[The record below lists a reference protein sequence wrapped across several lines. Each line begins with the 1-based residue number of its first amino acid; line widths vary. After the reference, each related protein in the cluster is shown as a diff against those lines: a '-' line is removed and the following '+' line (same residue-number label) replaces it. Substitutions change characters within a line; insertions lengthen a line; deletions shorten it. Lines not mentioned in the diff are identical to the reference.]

1 MGIGTIKIKMFDG
14 IVRTLGDVRYIPD
27 LKKNLISL
35 GTLDSIDCSIS
46 IKGGV
51 MKVSKGAMVI
61 MKGQKTGNL
70 YKLMGK
76 TVIGGA
82 SVSTH
87 AGSSNDNSE
96 LWHKR
101 LGHLSEGGMLELHKR
116 KLLQGVKSCK
126 LDFCKFCVFGKQ
138 KRVSFKAASH
148 TSKGVLDYVHSDV
161 WGPIRH
167 ISNGGARYFVTFI
180 DDFSRKT
187 GKKLKYFG
195 SDNGMEYKDE
205 EFLQFCKDKGIIR
218 HFSVKRTPEQNGV
231 AERMNKTLLE
241 RARCMRLNADLPKS
255 FWAEAVNTA
264 CYLINRSPS
273 SAINHR
279 VPEEVWSG
287 KQVNFSAMK
296 FFGCPA
302 YVHLHNEERSK
313 LDPKSKECIFL
324 GYEEGV
330 KGYRLWDPVAKKK
343 VISRDVVFNE
353 AHMLNTNATSSERQ
367 GHTVEIELHEQRTKS
382 TDEST
387 DGSTDELSLEDP
399 EEHPSDSWNLSKFHI
414 LHLKKLLSRDFDMK
428 DLGSAKKI
436 FGMEIHRDRKA
447 GKLWVTQKS
456 YVEKVLERFSMLNA
470 KPVSTPLGAHFQLS
484 SQLCPGTKEDVEY
497 MSRVPYANAVGCL
510 MYAMVCTRPDISHA
524 VSMVSRYMG
533 NPGKK
538 HWDAVKW
545 IFRYLAGSTNFG
557 VMFDCDGTKGE
568 VSGFVDSDYAGDLDS
583 RRSTT
588 GYIFIFYGGP
598 ICWKSVLQSTTA
610 LPTTEAEYMALTE
623 AAKEALWLKGLVE
636 ELGFKQRGVLLQCES
651 QSALDLAK
659 NQARES
665 LGLMLV
671 WEYSRLE
678 KLFECSSVEPER
690 SLREKGVKK
699 GMGDA
704 WLHQIWLGFAL
715 STKILLHAVKRDFPR
730 LSALELKNL
739 QDDEQV
745 HGEETILK
753 ARTGVWSM
761 PLLAAATAAVA
772 IRRPPVNLLVRHLCS
787 SIEAYLRIILSFPPG
802 HFLTSVKL
810 QLALKGL
817 YRAESEPD
825 RRVPGSKL
833 KVGIYVAAQSQNSV
847 FLV

>member
-1 MGIGTIKIKMFDG
+1 
-14 IVRTLGDVRYIPD
+14 
-27 LKKNLISL
+27 
-35 GTLDSIDCSIS
+35 
-46 IKGGV
+46 
-51 MKVSKGAMVI
+51 MVI

-70 YKLMGK
+70 YKLIGN

-96 LWHKR
+96 FWHKR

-148 TSKGVLDYVHSDV
+148 TSKGVLDYIHSDV

-180 DDFSRKT
+180 DDFSRKVWVYFMKHKSEVFNVFKQWKARVKNQT
-187 GKKLKYFG
+187 GKKLKYFR

-231 AERMNKTLLE
+231 AERMNRTLLE

-255 FWAEAVNTA
+255 FWAEVVNTA

-279 VPEEVWSG
+279 VPED
-287 KQVNFSAMK
+287 
-296 FFGCPA
+296 
-302 YVHLHNEERSK
+302 NEERSK

-353 AHMLNTNATSSERQ
+353 AHMLNTNATSSERP

-387 DGSTDELSLEDP
+387 DGSTDEQSLEDP
-399 EEHPSDSWNLSKFHI
+399 EEHPSDSWNLVKDRESHSKSHI
-414 LHLKKLLSRDFDMK
+414 LHLKKLLSREFDMK

-436 FGMEIHRDRKA
+436 LGMEIHRDRKA
-447 GKLWVTQKS
+447 KKLWVTQKS

-484 SQLCPGTKEDVEY
+484 SQLCPSAEEDVEY
-497 MSRVPYANAVGCL
+497 MSRVPYANAFGCL
-510 MYAMVCTRPDISHA
+510 MYAIVCTRPDISHA

-545 IFRYLAGSTNFG
+545 IFRYLVGSTNFG
-557 VMFDCDGTKGE
+557 VMFDRDGAKGE

-588 GYIFIFYGGP
+588 GYIFTFYGGP
-598 ICWKSVLQSTTA
+598 ICWKSVLQSTTT
-610 LPTTEAEYMALTE
+610 LSTTEAEYMALTE

-636 ELGFKQRGVLLQCES
+636 ELGFKQRGVLLQCDS

-659 NQARES
+659 NQ
-665 LGLMLV
+665 V
-671 WEYSRLE
+671 
-678 KLFECSSVEPER
+678 F
-690 SLREKGVKK
+690 
-699 GMGDA
+699 
-704 WLHQIWLGFAL
+704 H
-715 STKILLHAVKRDFPR
+715 
-730 LSALELKNL
+730 
-739 QDDEQV
+739 
-745 HGEETILK
+745 
-753 ARTGVWSM
+753 ARTKHIDVRYHRVREWINSKQIVVHKVHTNDNAADMLTKTVTTEKFKHCLSLIHLLSCGVQSGVY
-761 PLLAAATAAVA
+761 P
-772 IRRPPVNLLVRHLCS
+772 
-787 SIEAYLRIILSFPPG
+787 YL
-802 HFLTSVKL
+802 
-810 QLALKGL
+810 
-817 YRAESEPD
+817 
-825 RRVPGSKL
+825 
-833 KVGIYVAAQSQNSV
+833 
-847 FLV
+847 

>member
-1 MGIGTIKIKMFDG
+1 MTITAPTFSNLLLQELLLQFLCASKSGTVLMGNDAVCEVMRIGTIKIKMFDG
-14 IVRTLGDVRYIPD
+14 IVRTLGDVRYIPE

-61 MKGQKTGNL
+61 MKGQKTRNL

-148 TSKGVLDYVHSDV
+148 TK
-161 WGPIRH
+161 
-167 ISNGGARYFVTFI
+167 
-180 DDFSRKT
+180 
-187 GKKLKYFG
+187 
-195 SDNGMEYKDE
+195 
-205 EFLQFCKDKGIIR
+205 
-218 HFSVKRTPEQNGV
+218 
-231 AERMNKTLLE
+231 
-241 RARCMRLNADLPKS
+241 
-255 FWAEAVNTA
+255 
-264 CYLINRSPS
+264 
-273 SAINHR
+273 
-279 VPEEVWSG
+279 
-287 KQVNFSAMK
+287 
-296 FFGCPA
+296 
-302 YVHLHNEERSK
+302 RSK

-353 AHMLNTNATSSERQ
+353 AQMLNTNATSSERK

-399 EEHPSDSWNLSKFHI
+399 EEHPSDSWNLSKSHI
-414 LHLKKLLSRDFDMK
+414 LHLKKLLSREFDMK

-436 FGMEIHRDRKA
+436 LGMEIHRDRKA

-484 SQLCPGTKEDVEY
+484 SRLCPSAEEDVEY

-557 VMFDCDGTKGE
+557 IMFDCDGAKGK
-568 VSGFVDSDYAGDLDS
+568 VSGFMDSDYAGDLDS

-588 GYIFIFYGGP
+588 GYIFTFYGGP
-598 ICWKSVLQSTTA
+598 ICWKSVLQSMTA
-610 LPTTEAEYMALTE
+610 LSTTEAEYMA
-623 AAKEALWLKGLVE
+623 
-636 ELGFKQRGVLLQCES
+636 
-651 QSALDLAK
+651 
-659 NQARES
+659 
-665 LGLMLV
+665 
-671 WEYSRLE
+671 
-678 KLFECSSVEPER
+678 
-690 SLREKGVKK
+690 
-699 GMGDA
+699 
-704 WLHQIWLGFAL
+704 
-715 STKILLHAVKRDFPR
+715 
-730 LSALELKNL
+730 
-739 QDDEQV
+739 
-745 HGEETILK
+745 
-753 ARTGVWSM
+753 
-761 PLLAAATAAVA
+761 
-772 IRRPPVNLLVRHLCS
+772 
-787 SIEAYLRIILSFPPG
+787 
-802 HFLTSVKL
+802 
-810 QLALKGL
+810 
-817 YRAESEPD
+817 
-825 RRVPGSKL
+825 
-833 KVGIYVAAQSQNSV
+833 
-847 FLV
+847 

>member
-1 MGIGTIKIKMFDG
+1 MDDAWGRRLDLRIKGADSAGWHVMGHGLWNHPKFSKWSCPRMLHGYGPMSSTVLMGNDAVCEVMGIGTIKIKMFDR

-35 GTLDSIDCSIS
+35 GTLDSINCSIS

-51 MKVSKGAMVI
+51 MKVSKCAMVI
-61 MKGQKTGNL
+61 MKGQKIGNL
-70 YKLMGK
+70 YKLMGE

-87 AGSSNDNSE
+87 AGSSNDNFE

-180 DDFSRKT
+180 DDFSRKVWV
-187 GKKLKYFG
+187 YFMKHK
-195 SDNGMEYKDE
+195 SEVFKV
-205 EFLQFCKDKGIIR
+205 FKQWK
-218 HFSVKRTPEQNGV
+218 
-231 AERMNKTLLE
+231 
-241 RARCMRLNADLPKS
+241 ARVENQ
-255 FWAEAVNTA
+255 T
-264 CYLINRSPS
+264 
-273 SAINHR
+273 
-279 VPEEVWSG
+279 
-287 KQVNFSAMK
+287 
-296 FFGCPA
+296 
-302 YVHLHNEERSK
+302 ERSK

-324 GYEEGV
+324 EYEEGV
-330 KGYRLWDPVAKKK
+330 KGYKLWDPVAKKK

-353 AHMLNTNATSSERQ
+353 AQMLNTNATSSEGP

-387 DGSTDELSLEDP
+387 DGSTDEQSLEDP
-399 EEHPSDSWNLSKFHI
+399 EEHPSDSWNL
-414 LHLKKLLSRDFDMK
+414 KLLSREFDMK

-436 FGMEIHRDRKA
+436 LGMEIHRDRKA

-484 SQLCPGTKEDVEY
+484 SRLCPSAEEDVEY

-545 IFRYLAGSTNFG
+545 IFCYLAGSTNFG
-557 VMFDCDGTKGE
+557 IMFDRDGAKGE
-568 VSGFVDSDYAGDLDS
+568 VSGFVDSDYAGDLDF

-588 GYIFIFYGGP
+588 GYVFTFYGGP

-610 LPTTEAEYMALTE
+610 LSTTEAEYMALTE

-636 ELGFKQRGVLLQCES
+636 ELGFKQREKDS
-651 QSALDLAK
+651 SILAFPK
-659 NQARES
+659 KDSS
-665 LGLMLV
+665 LG
-671 WEYSRLE
+671 RLE
-678 KLFECSSVEPER
+678 KDSSFLVYSKKDSSLFFAYPKKDSS
-690 SLREKGVKK
+690 
-699 GMGDA
+699 
-704 WLHQIWLGFAL
+704 
-715 STKILLHAVKRDFPR
+715 LLF
-730 LSALELKNL
+730 
-739 QDDEQV
+739 
-745 HGEETILK
+745 
-753 ARTGVWSM
+753 
-761 PLLAAATAAVA
+761 
-772 IRRPPVNLLVRHLCS
+772 
-787 SIEAYLRIILSFPPG
+787 AYLKKDSPLFFAYSKKDSSFLPLNTIQDTLLILGESRDLLSPSNVG
-802 HFLTSVKL
+802 QDVLYT
-810 QLALKGL
+810 KGQ
-817 YRAESEPD
+817 
-825 RRVPGSKL
+825 
-833 KVGIYVAAQSQNSV
+833 VATI
-847 FLV
+847 FE